1 MFIEI
6 NKDVFLNPLQVV
18 SYEINHYQVS
28 LTINLSDGNCI
39 CKNFNDEKELDKAV
53 RDFRKQLEEAKKS
66 FYSDLRSIIEKAVDH
81 GIFG

>member
-6 NKDVFLNPLQVV
+6 EEDKFLNPIQIVC
-18 SYEINHYQVS
+18 YEINHYQMS
-28 LTINLSDGNCI
+28 LTINLSDGNYI
-39 CKNFNDEKELDKAV
+39 CWHFNSEKELDKAV

-81 GIFG
+81 GIHG